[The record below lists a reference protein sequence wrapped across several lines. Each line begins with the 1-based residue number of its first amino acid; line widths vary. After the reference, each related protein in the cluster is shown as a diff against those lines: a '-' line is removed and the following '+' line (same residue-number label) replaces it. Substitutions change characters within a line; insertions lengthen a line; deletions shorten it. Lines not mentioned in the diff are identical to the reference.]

1 MAGICS
7 VCGLPEELCMCEEIA
22 REQQQITIRSDKR
35 RYGKIVTVVTGINT
49 SDINVEELART
60 LKTKC
65 AAGGTIKGGNIEL
78 QGDHIKKVQKVL
90 IEMGFKVDLKGDVA

>member
-22 REQQQITIRSDKR
+22 REQQQIVIRSDKR
-35 RYGKIVTVVTGINT
+35 RYGKIVTVVEGINT
-49 SDINVEELART
+49 SDINMDELART

-78 QGDHIKKVQKVL
+78 QGDHVKKVQKVL
-90 IEMGFKVDLKGDVA
+90 AEMGFKVALKGDVQ